1 MSIQAISLILFNG
14 VTSAIFF
21 KYVVKYVYEQVSKEK
36 DEQFLLLLEKNFFT
50 LARIHKLENEVNEL
64 HEIIDSL
71 EEKMQAKENLLKESS
86 DMLFSKIDNFII
98 SNYDT
103 IQKPDENETEN

>member
-1 MSIQAISLILFNG
+1 MSVQAISFILFNG
-14 VTSAIFF
+14 VTSAIFC
-21 KYVVKYVYEQVSKEK
+21 KYVVKYVYEKITKEK
-36 DEQFLLLLEKNFFT
+36 DEQILWLLAKIN
-50 LARIHKLENEVNEL
+50 KLENEVTEL
-64 HEIIDSL
+64 HETIDVL

-103 IQKPDENETEN
+103 VQKSEN